1 MATYVFEHYQRPPS
15 ASVLAQPLDQAVI
28 EAKDDT
34 TAIRLARD
42 RAARLRFQTDFAV
55 LLDENASE
63 IWVWRNPLS

>member
-1 MATYVFEHYQRPPS
+1 MATYVFEHYPHPPV
-15 ASVLAQPLDQAVI
+15 ASIMMRPLDKAVI

-34 TAIRLARD
+34 AAIRLARD
-42 RAARLRFQTDFAV
+42 RAFRLRFHTDFAV